1 MGRNRSVVTASAPG
15 GAAATEIT
23 EEVLKSIGKA
33 LEPLAF
39 AKVVQ
44 MGIGVDLLGAAM
56 SLSTRQGNKLA
67 ITAIGVV
74 AHSKKTGRCVLVPWA
89 NVRGCELE
97 RIQPKVV
104 EPTKP
109 TEPVKAA

>member
-1 MGRNRSVVTASAPG
+1 MARNRTVVKQSAASAPG
-15 GAAATEIT
+15 PVEVT
-23 EEVLKSIGKA
+23 EEVLKSMGAA

-39 AKVVQ
+39 AKIVQ

-56 SLSTRQGNKLA
+56 SLSTRQGNRLA
-67 ITAIGVV
+67 ITAIGIV

-104 EPTKP
+104 EPAKLAD
-109 TEPVKAA
+109 AA